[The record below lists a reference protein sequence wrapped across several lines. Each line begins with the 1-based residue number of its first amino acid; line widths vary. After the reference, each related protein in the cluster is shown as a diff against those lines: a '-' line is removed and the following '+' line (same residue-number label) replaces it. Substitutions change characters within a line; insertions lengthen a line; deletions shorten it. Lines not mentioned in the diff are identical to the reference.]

1 MERPQTPWRLGSGHR
16 EVQGQGEVYFIK
28 PDARVCLVK
37 AEKMASR
44 GLRDKL
50 RLLCSIATVPVVLG
64 CGVSFAQQAG
74 NDWKDYLGGPESS
87 HYSTLKQ
94 INTGNVN
101 KLDVAWSYPT
111 GDDVVY
117 TFSPLVVHNIAYF
130 AAKQGSLV
138 AVDATTGKELW
149 AHPFTTPGGA
159 PSRFSGIAGMRGAN
173 YWESKDGK
181 DRRILVS
188 ANGSL
193 QALNAQTGQL
203 VDSFADHGKLDL
215 KTGIDRATRPLA
227 SRTPGRIFEN
237 ILILGSATGEG
248 YLAPPGDIR
257 AFDVVTGKL
266 LWVFHTIPRPGEFG
280 YDTWPKD
287 AYKYMGGVDVWG
299 EITVDPKH
307 GIAYFPVASAK
318 YELYGGDRPGNNL
331 YADCLL
337 ALDARTGKKLWHYQ
351 TVHHDVWD
359 YDPDAAPQLVT
370 VKHDGKTV
378 DAVALASKNGFLYVF
393 DRVTGK
399 PLWPIEERPVP
410 QSDVPGEITSKTQP
424 FPTVVPPFSRQGMTV
439 KDMYTGFM
447 RPEEVEWWRDRLT
460 KARTGF
466 YTPPST
472 KGDTINLPSVNGG
485 ALFFSTG
492 ADPTNG
498 TVYVLSKDM
507 PSIVKLVP
515 GGESTTANAGNLIPS
530 RLRNAPTK
538 KSPFPTQ
545 EQMGRAVYEQNCQFC
560 HGPELKGD
568 RGPELDTVV
577 SRLGADTTRNTILHG
592 RATMPSFSTLPA
604 ESMNELMAFL
614 KAPDLAPLGTAPT
627 ASAQAMMHS
636 LRIEP
641 DYPSDVEGPPSR
653 YKTGYG
659 NEPYVITPPWSTITA
674 YDLNTGK
681 IKWKTPYGD
690 IPQAGPSDKMR
701 GNIYPKSGFVTT
713 AGGLVLFA
721 GNDAKLYALDS
732 ATGKLLFSKDLPNGS
747 QGVPAVYEANGREYV
762 LVAVS
767 GGATPYPEGGY
778 MPPGGTSAPVT
789 SKGYVS
795 FALPAGEK

>member
-1 MERPQTPWRLGSGHR
+1 MARTGHR
-16 EVQGQGEVYFIK
+16 YTLLKKHVYFLESETRVRTGK
-28 PDARVCLVK
+28 ADAAVTQR
-37 AEKMASR
+37 MIMS
-44 GLRDKL
+44 KL
-50 RLLCSIATVPVVLG
+50 RLFFPAVMIALV
-64 CGVSFAQQAG
+64 CGGTSSAQQAG
-74 NDWKDYLGGPESS
+74 TNWKDYLGGPESS

-101 KLDVAWSYPT
+101 KLDVAWSYLT
-111 GDDVVY
+111 GDDVTY
-117 TFSPLVVHNIAYF
+117 TFSPLVIDNIAYF
-130 AAKQGSLV
+130 AAKQGALV
-138 AVDATTGKELW
+138 AVDASTGKELW
-149 AHPFTTPGGA
+149 THPFPAAGGVI
-159 PSRFSGIAGMRGAN
+159 SRFGGIAGQRGAN
-173 YWESKDGK
+173 YWESKDRT
-181 DRRILVS
+181 DRRLLVS
-188 ANGSL
+188 AGGFV
-193 QALNAQTGQL
+193 QAIDARTGKL

-215 KTGIDRATRPLA
+215 KIGLDRPTRPLA

-299 EITVDPKH
+299 EITVDEKR
-307 GIAYFPVASAK
+307 GIVYFPVASAK

-337 ALDARTGKKLWHYQ
+337 ALDAHTGKYLWHYQ
-351 TVHHDVWD
+351 TIHHDVWD

-410 QSDVPGEITSKTQP
+410 QSDVPGEVTSKTQP
-424 FPTVVPPFSRQGMTV
+424 FPTVVPPFARQGMTV
-439 KDMYTGFM
+439 KEMYDGFM
-447 RPEEVEWWRDRLT
+447 KPEEKAWWADRLT

-466 YTPPST
+466 YTPPAV
-472 KGDTINLPSVNGG
+472 GVDTINLPSVNGG

-492 ADPTNG
+492 ANPTNG

-515 GGESTTANAGNLIPS
+515 AGESTAANAGNLIPARPHGS
-530 RLRNAPTK
+530 VVATGRPG
-538 KSPFPTQ
+538 FPTT
-545 EQMGRAVYEQNCQFC
+545 EQMGRAVYEQTCQVC
-560 HGPELKGD
+560 HGQDLKGD
-568 RGPELDTVV
+568 RGPALDTVI
-577 SRLGADTTRNTILHG
+577 SRLGADATRNTIANG
-592 RATMPSFSTLPA
+592 RATMPSFSSMPA
-604 ESMNELMAFL
+604 PSMNNLLAFL
-614 KAPDLAPLGTAPT
+614 KQPDLAPPGSAP
-627 ASAQAMMHS
+627 SAATQAMVRS
-636 LRIEP
+636 FSEP
-641 DYPSDVEGPPSR
+641 AYPEDIEGPPSR

-659 NEPYVITPPWSTITA
+659 NESYIINPPWSTITA

-681 IKWKTPYGD
+681 IKWKTPFGGL
-690 IPQAGPSDKMR
+690 PQAPPNDKMQ
-701 GNIYPKSGFVTT
+701 GNTYPKSGFVIT

-721 GNDAKLYALDS
+721 GNDSKLYALNS
-732 ATGKLLFSKDLPNGS
+732 ETGKLIFSKELPNGS
-747 QGVPAVYEANGREYV
+747 QGVPAVYEANGREYI
-762 LVAVS
+762 LLAVS
-767 GGATPYPEGGY
+767 GGATLYPEGAY
-778 MPPGGTSAPVT
+778 MPPGGTTAPAV
-789 SKGYVS
+789 SKGYIA
-795 FALPAGEK
+795 FALPSVENKH